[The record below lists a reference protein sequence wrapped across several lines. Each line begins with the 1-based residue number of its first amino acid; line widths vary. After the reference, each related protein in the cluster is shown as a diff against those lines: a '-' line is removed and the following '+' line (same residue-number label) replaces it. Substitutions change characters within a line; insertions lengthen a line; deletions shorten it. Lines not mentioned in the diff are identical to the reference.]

1 MQHKEDRTYLLNIA
15 RYLEKMLKFSK
26 DLTLEEFKQ
35 NEMAYDACVLN
46 FINVAESFKLLSSNF
61 KTNQPSIPYHKI
73 MGLRNIAAHTY
84 EGLDPTILYETIQ
97 HDIPFLVAEINKIL
111 KNDQ

>member
-1 MQHKEDRTYLLNIA
+1 MQHKEDRTYLINIA
-15 RYLEKMLKFSK
+15 RYLEKMLKFSEGM
-26 DLTLEEFKQ
+26 TFEEFKQ

-46 FINVAESFKLLSSNF
+46 FINVAESFKLLSPNF
-61 KTNQPSIPYHKI
+61 KFNYTKIPYHKI

-97 HDIPFLVAEINKIL
+97 QDIPSLLTEVNNIL
-111 KNDQ
+111 NNEQ